1 MAVLAAYKS
10 GIKFENIIKILH
22 KIKPVEGRLEKIGN
36 IKNNSKVVLDYAHT
50 PEALQLALLNLREQ
64 FPNNKVSLVFGCGG
78 NRDFKKRSI
87 MGKIAEKYS
96 DKIFLTDD
104 NPRDENPSTIRNDI
118 KKGIKKI
125 KIQELSDRKKAIHEA
140 IMSLNTGEI
149 LLVAGKGHEKIQ
161 DYGKKKIIFF

>member
-1 MAVLAAYKS
+1 MAILAANKS
-10 GIKFENIIKILH
+10 GLKFEKIINILH
-22 KIKPVEGRLEKIGN
+22 KIKPVEGRLQKIGN
-36 IKNNSKVVLDYAHT
+36 IKNKSKVILDYAHT
-50 PEALQLALLNLREQ
+50 PQALELALLNLKEQ
-64 FPNNKVSLVFGCGG
+64 FPFNKIKLVFGCGG

-87 MGKIAEKYS
+87 MGRIAEKYS

-104 NPRDENPSTIRNDI
+104 NPRDENPSSIRNDI

-140 IMSLNTGEI
+140 ITSLNTGEI

-161 DYGKKKIIFF
+161 DYGEKKNFLF